1 MLNHVVVLVDARRGF
16 IEFIS
21 FPYTSHPVLPLGFRL
36 AYYHSSIIVHGWF
49 FFCFS
54 ICMFMCIIMLTSC
67 WFGFSC
73 AFPLSIL
80 YFFRLGFVCVVS
92 LPLFCVGH
100 PHRMLEFRFSCFP
113 FVSLYL
119 FGFCFVL
126 SLFAIVLFRLCY
138 YSIYLCPNTRLAVS
152 WHRGEGCASQH
163 LVCASC
169 VSSHLFYA
177 SRAASV
183 TAGRTIQL
191 VLASLVFTVIQS

>member
-21 FPYTSHPVLPLGFRL
+21 FPYTSHPHRVLPLGFRL
-36 AYYHSSIIVHGWF
+36 VYYHSSIIVHGWF

-92 LPLFCVGH
+92 FP
-100 PHRMLEFRFSCFP
+100 CFAS
-113 FVSLYL
+113 VIHTECWSLGFLAFLLSLCICLGL
-119 FGFCFVL
+119 FGFIPFCHSSVSHTVSCSPSIH
-126 SLFAIVLFRLCY
+126 SLPQYATCRIV
-138 YSIYLCPNTRLAVS
+138 
-152 WHRGEGCASQH
+152 
-163 LVCASC
+163 
-169 VSSHLFYA
+169 A
-177 SRAASV
+177 SR
-183 TAGRTIQL
+183 GGMC
-191 VLASLVFTVIQS
+191 